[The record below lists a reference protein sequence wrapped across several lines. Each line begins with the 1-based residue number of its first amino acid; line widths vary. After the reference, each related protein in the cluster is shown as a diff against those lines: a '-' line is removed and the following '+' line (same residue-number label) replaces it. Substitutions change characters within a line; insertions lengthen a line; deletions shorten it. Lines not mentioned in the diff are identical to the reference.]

1 MTAKE
6 AVRYSIFTIDE
17 EQEETQGNQN
27 DFRYPSEM
35 STVKANPKANFKEE
49 EMLLNKDDEQ
59 LMDDDSSQLFTN
71 LPEALV
77 RASF

>member
-17 EQEETQGNQN
+17 EQEETQGNV
-27 DFRYPSEM
+27 RYPSEM

-49 EMLLNKDDEQ
+49 EMLLNNDDEQ

>member
-1 MTAKE
+1 
-6 AVRYSIFTIDE
+6 
-17 EQEETQGNQN
+17 
-27 DFRYPSEM
+27 M
-35 STVKANPKANFKEE
+35 STVKVNPKANFKEE